1 MEYQPIDQHG
11 WELIVVFGS
20 FTVGYTIHYVIF
32 HSNKIAEWF
41 RQRLPGPSAE
51 VWRNLL
57 YRTVM
62 VVFFFAVPAVLL
74 SVISGMGLRDYGVA
88 FHFSWP
94 RLAVIGGLSIFLVGL
109 IAVNPGRSRLTGYYP
124 HMRIGVWS
132 PGHIVINVLSWAA
145 YLFAYELMF
154 RGYMLTV
161 LMPAGVVT
169 AVAVNIAIYV
179 AVHVPKGVSEAIGAV
194 PFGLVVCYLT
204 LAYGTIWAAFFLH
217 LALALANSF
226 VALRGNP
233 EMRISWIT
241 SRADRSASQTTTE

>member
-1 MEYQPIDQHG
+1 MDFQPIDQHG
-11 WELIVVFGS
+11 WELIIVFGS
-20 FTVGYTIHYVIF
+20 FTAGYTTYYVIF
-32 HSNKIAEWF
+32 HSKRIADWF
-41 RQRLPGPSAE
+41 RRRLPESPAE

-57 YRTVM
+57 YRTVL

-74 SVISGMGLRDYGVA
+74 YLVSDKGLSDYGVA
-88 FHFSWP
+88 FQFSWA
-94 RLAVIGGLSIFLVGL
+94 RLGVIGGLSIFLVVL
-109 IAVNPGRSRLTGYYP
+109 IAINPGRSKLTGYYP
-124 HMRIGVWS
+124 HMRIRAWS
-132 PGHIVINVLSWAA
+132 FGHVAINVLSWAG

-154 RGYMLTV
+154 RGYMLSV
-161 LMPAGVVT
+161 LMPAGVVA

-204 LAYGTIWAAFFLH
+204 LTYGTIWAAFFLH

-233 EMRISWIT
+233 EMRISWTT